1 MNQNNIHV
9 LSRAVVM
16 DQGHILLCQTLDLPI
31 SFYFLPGGHVEHG
44 EGVEDTVLREVLE
57 ETGARARIK
66 RFLGCLEHSFEPG
79 HSSICHNHEYNFVF
93 EVESPNLK
101 VGIAIPPIEKHI
113 ALVWLPLKDLTRID
127 FRAEPL
133 KDMLPK
139 WLADDRI
146 VQFQSR
152 MI

>member
-9 LSRAVVM
+9 LSRAVVV